1 MSTLKSKPLILAPLV
16 SLTVFS
22 LMRNYGWDFHPSL
35 TAAITTLCAIWW
47 VTEAIPIPVTALI
60 PLSLLP
66 LAGVLSRKDVAA
78 ALGNPIHFLLLGGFI
93 LSIAMINSNAHLR
106 IATGVILLIKTKN
119 SRYLVWGFMAASA
132 LLSMWM
138 SNAATTLMLLPVALA
153 ILDSAKDKETLRI
166 PLLLGICYA
175 SSIGGMGTPIGTP
188 PNLILMEI
196 YGQTAGYEIS
206 FLEWMKWGVPA
217 IICLLPIVAW
227 KLTRRLTTN
236 EAVKIEPCGKWQP
249 AETRVLLIFL
259 VTVILWVTR
268 KDPYGGWSEWL
279 ELTGTHDGYIALIA
293 AILVFIVPDG
303 KGKPLMTW
311 ELTAKVPW
319 GIILLIAGGLALSTA
334 LKNTGLIGSLTGQLD
349 FLSGAPHIVL
359 ILIVCFAVTFITE
372 LMSNSA
378 SVALLLP
385 LLAAVAIAANLDPI
399 LLMLPA
405 ALSASCAFMMP
416 MATAPNAIIF
426 GSNRISI
433 KDMVKQGLGLNLIC
447 AFILALLVFIMTKAG

>member
-1 MSTLKSKPLILAPLV
+1 MSAIKSKPLLLAPLV
-16 SLTVFS
+16 SVAVFG
-22 LMRNYGWDFHPSL
+22 LMCSYGWDFNPSF

-47 VTEAIPIPVTALI
+47 ITEAIPIPVTALI

-66 LAGVLSRKDVAA
+66 LVGVLSRKEVTS

-106 IATGVILLIKTKN
+106 IATGVMQLIKAKN
-119 SRYLVWGFMAASA
+119 NRHLVWGIMAASA
-132 LLSMWM
+132 LLSMWI

-153 ILDSAKDKETLRI
+153 ILDSAKDRRTLRT

-175 SSIGGMGTPIGTP
+175 ASIGGMGTPIGTP
-188 PNLILMEI
+188 PNLIFMEI
-196 YGQTAGYEIS
+196 YGQTTGREIG
-206 FLEWMKWGVPA
+206 FLDWMKWGVPV
-217 IICLLPIVAW
+217 IFCLLPIVAW
-227 KLTRRLTTN
+227 KLTRKLTTI
-236 EAVKIEPCGKWQP
+236 ETVKIENNGQWQP
-249 AETRVLLIFL
+249 AETRVLLIFM
-259 VTVILWVTR
+259 VTVLLWITR

-279 ELTGTHDGYIALIA
+279 GLTGTHDGYVALMA
-293 AILVFIVPDG
+293 VVLVFIIPDG

-349 FLSGAPHIVL
+349 FLSGAPQIVL
-359 ILIVCFAVTFITE
+359 ILIVCLSVTFITE

-433 KDMVKQGLGLNLIC
+433 QEMIREGASLNLIC
-447 AFILALLVFIMTKAG
+447 AFTLALLVFTMTNIS